1 MKERGKQDI
10 NLTLFIFKRSFL
22 YSNIK
27 TDKVKGK
34 SYSLIKDVKM
44 S

>member
-1 MKERGKQDI
+1 MIERGKQDI
-10 NLTLFIFKRSFL
+10 NLTLSIFKRSFL

-27 TDKVKGK
+27 IDKVKGK
-34 SYSLIKDVKM
+34 SFSLKKDVKM